1 MSNFINQDGTVT
13 NLPTSYREMEIV
25 KKPGVTNGVQIEGD
39 IMYVDSK
46 MLTNDFKAQK
56 FLDSYKGADNY
67 TSRGLAPFKNYD
79 NPFPSQASY
88 NRYVIERE
96 YLRTLYPNTGTT
108 AEEKLKHEKM
118 LNQRT
123 LLNVFNRDVVMGT
136 SSEYAY
142 TDLVMSTIK
151 EFSHLKSRYPVL
163 EQISKLMRKKSK
175 ILQLND
181 RDFAKGDLA
190 ESYYQNLR
198 ELADPYVQK
207 VKDPEGN
214 RKLSEVFQLF
224 SLMALHQHGVGYNK
238 YGFNK
243 ILDDSD
249 YTEVMRSASAI
260 FAKNSINQESL
271 TFIFDTLINDQVDR
285 FFKNYVRDPAKVNE
299 RTLGTNKNT
308 VAVVNFINSITD
320 DYGQNTVNDAIQTQ
334 FPELSII
341 DVPENV
347 DVNSFMNEEYSD
359 YVPATYETITIML
372 DRLLRNG
379 APVDKADFLFYDF
392 ATDTSYSAAETISL
406 LKQVDESIMPEEE
419 TIEEEISESTEILK
433 TEVPSADKNSGLYP
447 TITEFY
453 NSLTKMDRQKL
464 GNLDDLINNYANM
477 YSEFFTEEEY
487 IETKRCE
494 L

>member
-1 MSNFINQDGTVT
+1 M
-13 NLPTSYREMEIV
+13 
-25 KKPGVTNGVQIEGD
+25 
-39 IMYVDSK
+39 
-46 MLTNDFKAQK
+46 
-56 FLDSYKGADNY
+56 
-67 TSRGLAPFKNYD
+67 
-79 NPFPSQASY
+79 
-88 NRYVIERE
+88 
-96 YLRTLYPNTGTT
+96 
-108 AEEKLKHEKM
+108 
-118 LNQRT
+118 
-123 LLNVFNRDVVMGT
+123 
-136 SSEYAY
+136 
-142 TDLVMSTIK
+142 
-151 EFSHLKSRYPVL
+151 
-163 EQISKLMRKKSK
+163 
-175 ILQLND
+175 
-181 RDFAKGDLA
+181 
-190 ESYYQNLR
+190 
-198 ELADPYVQK
+198 
-207 VKDPEGN
+207 
-214 RKLSEVFQLF
+214 
-224 SLMALHQHGVGYNK
+224 
-238 YGFNK
+238 
-243 ILDDSD
+243 
-249 YTEVMRSASAI
+249 
-260 FAKNSINQESL
+260 
-271 TFIFDTLINDQVDR
+271 
-285 FFKNYVRDPAKVNE
+285 
-299 RTLGTNKNT
+299 
-308 VAVVNFINSITD
+308 NSITD